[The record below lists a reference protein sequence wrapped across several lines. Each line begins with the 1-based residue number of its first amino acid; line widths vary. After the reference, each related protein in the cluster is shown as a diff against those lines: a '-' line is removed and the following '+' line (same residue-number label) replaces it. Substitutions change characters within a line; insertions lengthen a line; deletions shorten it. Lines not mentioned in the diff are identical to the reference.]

1 MQSGTAVKESMTSSP
16 ALTAPGQT
24 AEPAAIA
31 RIEIAKR
38 TMDFVKKAP
47 VTSSF
52 HPSQLCCWPRILS
65 EIAAGNTRPAS
76 MSARGARRGLR
87 PLNLNVHDFGPF
99 SGGSLRHCAAELARH
114 EPRRDRI
121 EEEQG
126 AKDRGLHH
134 DALSA
139 LDAREDRLGC
149 LVGRQRPHDQRI
161 PGGHVLAASRIVLPI
176 GSLDH
181 AEHHER
187 D

>member
-1 MQSGTAVKESMTSSP
+1 MQSGTAVKESMTTPP
-16 ALTAPGQT
+16 ALSALGQT
-24 AEPAAIA
+24 ADPSAIA

-47 VTSSF
+47 VTSSL

-76 MSARGARRGLR
+76 LSARGARRGLS

-99 SGGSLRHCAAELARH
+99 SGGSLKHCAAELARH

-134 DALSA
+134 HALA
-139 LDAREDRLGC
+139 PLDAREDRLGG
-149 LVGRQRPHDQRI
+149 LVRRKQPHDQRI
-161 PGGHVLAASRIVLPI
+161 PGGNGLAASRICVPN
-176 GSLDH
+176 GSPDH
-181 AEHHER
+181 AEHHH
-187 D
+187 